1 MAKKMDPWES
11 IRKDVE
17 KVVDKA
23 LKKIRAGVDIEDVR
37 NSIEVPPAQKMGDLA
52 CSISFQVGKK
62 RKKSPR
68 EVAEKLL
75 ERIKKPAS
83 IKKIKLSGAYL
94 NFQFDRGKFAKEVVK
109 RAGRN
114 KFGKGKKKKK
124 YMVEYSQPNPLKAFH
139 IGHVRG
145 TTLGESLSRILD
157 YSGYDTIK
165 ANYYNDMGT
174 HVARVLW
181 NYMENHEEEK
191 PGHEVGKWFAKLYT
205 EASKKVEEDPEAKEK
220 VSEILKKLEKED
232 EKISKIWKT
241 LRDLSIK
248 EFERIYKELGI
259 EFDEIFYESEVAERG
274 KEIVKELKKK
284 KIAEKSEGAIIVDL
298 EKYDLGTLLLVK
310 SDGTMLYSVKDLAL
324 AEKKLKEFDVDKS
337 IYVVGVEQRLY
348 FQQLFKTLELMGIK
362 KAKKCEHLAY
372 ELVNLASGKKISSRE
387 GTAIL
392 YEDLKK
398 KMIDKALEELLERD
412 PELDPFMQKE
422 IAKQISFGAMKFSML
437 NIGNNK
443 TIFFDWD
450 KALEFEGE
458 TGPYIQYA
466 GVRAKRILE
475 QVDDTPNLS
484 KCKFKEIC
492 DEEHLLLKKIAKFP
506 QILEDSAEHQRPYEI
521 ANYVYELAEKFNT
534 FYNKCRVLDA
544 DEKGI
549 GNMRIRIVSAT
560 FNTLKTCLYLLG
572 IDVPERM

>member
-1 MAKKMDPWES
+1 MAKKLDPWES

-62 RKKSPR
+62 REKSPR

-94 NFQFDRGKFAKEVVK
+94 NFQFDRGKFAKEIVK
-109 RAGRN
+109 AAGRK
-114 KFGKGKKKKK
+114 KFGRGKKKKK
-124 YMVEYSQPNPLKAFH
+124 FMVEYSQPNPLKAFH

-145 TTLGESLSRILD
+145 TVIGDSISRILD
-157 YSGYDTIK
+157 YSGYETIK

-181 NYMENHEEEK
+181 DYMKNHKGET
-191 PGHEVGKWFAKLYT
+191 PGSDVGNWFAKLYS
-205 EASKKVEEDPEAKEK
+205 EASKKVENNPEVKEK
-220 VSEILKKLEKED
+220 VSETLKKLEKGEG
-232 EKISKIWKT
+232 EVYKTWKK
-241 LRDLSIK
+241 LRDISIK
-248 EFERIYKELGI
+248 EFDKIYEELDVQ
-259 EFDEIFYESEVAERG
+259 FDEIFYESEVAERG

-298 EKYDLGTLLLVK
+298 EKYNLGTLLLVK

-348 FQQLFKTLELMGIK
+348 FQQLFKTLELMGLK
-362 KAKKCEHLAY
+362 KAEKCKHLAY

-392 YEDLKK
+392 YKDLKE
-398 KMIDKALEELLERD
+398 KMIDKAMEEILERN

-450 KALEFEGE
+450 TALEFEGE

-475 QVDDTPNLS
+475 QIDKTPNLS
-484 KCKFKEIC
+484 KCNFKEIL

-506 QILEDSAEHQRPYEI
+506 QILEDSAEQYRPYEI
-521 ANYVYELAEKFNT
+521 AHYVYEIAEKFNT

-549 GNMRIRIVSAT
+549 KNMRLRIVSAT

-572 IDVPERM
+572 IDIPERM